1 MTVPLVMDV
10 CCVMGIGGKES
21 DTEDMRCE
29 WPLCQFQILSL
40 GQRRLCL
47 QGDWPPLY
55 HAFISIECEHLGLD
69 TFVHINSALGMWV
82 CKCVHVLHTRVCTC
96 RRSSEVSVL
105 HLIALRHG
113 LLLSLE
119 ITDLARL
126 ACQKAQRL
134 VLSLTQQQDLLA
146 CNFKL
151 AGDQS

>member
-1 MTVPLVMDV
+1 MTVSLVMDV
-10 CCVMGIGGKES
+10 CCVIGIGGKES

-40 GQRRLCL
+40 GYGRLCL
-47 QGDWPPLY
+47 QGDWLPLY
-55 HAFISIECEHLGLD
+55 HAFISIECEHLCLD
-69 TFVHINSALGMWV
+69 TFVHINSALDMWV
-82 CKCVHVLHTRVCTC
+82 CKCVHTCVCTC
-96 RRSSEVSVL
+96 RRSPEVSVL

-134 VLSLTQQQDLLA
+134 VLSLTQQRDLLA
-146 CNFKL
+146 YNFKL